1 MSKLELNDI
10 KEQLKVQSETFT
22 SQMQA
27 SHDNLMKAIQ
37 ASSDNLNQSLGI
49 KIATENQIIVS
60 NLSHQMSEIKSRQDQ
75 ESLARQDIETKV
87 TGLQA
92 QYGNV
97 SDQLDRLATQPPV
110 VDHAELARLLLP
122 QVTADLSGQLKT
134 HNHQAKATYFQ
145 SLVNEIKEHETGM
158 MIYGF
163 KPTVGTDLVTD
174 IRTNLIENEMGLQID
189 QLKAVKVGVAKLN
202 EAQPIRI
209 TFTNAETRNAVL
221 GKGKKVPKGV
231 RIEKCLPR
239 KYRQKNKEF
248 VDYGWQLKQ
257 VRDDVKTRTVFRG
270 HLLVLEM
277 KKLDQNEQKYD
288 WIIMKEFY
296 PEPEVPTDKGEVG
309 RTRAGLTATKPL
321 EEAEKNVVILSNLSI
336 NADKGPTETYFRNVY
351 LTGGDDQKVIQVN
364 TNKIDQ
370 KILIV
375 TLTDRQ
381 ACLDFAPKYRTI
393 KFNNS
398 EPRISVLLGGKD

>member
-1 MSKLELNDI
+1 MSPPSSKIPSKLSHLIKPEVASASQAAKALKPETSTPRRRKRPFSEVNLSPSDPEKSPKMSKLELNDI

-158 MIYGF
+158 MI
-163 KPTVGTDLVTD
+163 
-174 IRTNLIENEMGLQID
+174 
-189 QLKAVKVGVAKLN
+189 
-202 EAQPIRI
+202 
-209 TFTNAETRNAVL
+209 
-221 GKGKKVPKGV
+221 
-231 RIEKCLPR
+231 
-239 KYRQKNKEF
+239 
-248 VDYGWQLKQ
+248 
-257 VRDDVKTRTVFRG
+257 
-270 HLLVLEM
+270 
-277 KKLDQNEQKYD
+277 
-288 WIIMKEFY
+288 
-296 PEPEVPTDKGEVG
+296 
-309 RTRAGLTATKPL
+309 
-321 EEAEKNVVILSNLSI
+321 
-336 NADKGPTETYFRNVY
+336 
-351 LTGGDDQKVIQVN
+351 
-364 TNKIDQ
+364 
-370 KILIV
+370 
-375 TLTDRQ
+375 
-381 ACLDFAPKYRTI
+381 
-393 KFNNS
+393 
-398 EPRISVLLGGKD
+398 